1 MVDKAAMELDQDRY
15 LTLLRS
21 APSQLQAAMAA
32 VIGATQKVKGGAIGT
47 GEAYDAYKAF
57 CRRAG
62 FRALT
67 GRAFGD
73 LISEL
78 DTYSLLHS
86 RVLSRGR
93 YGRTREIMLDLP
105 QELVCKIYS
114 GILQNFEMHV

>member
-1 MVDKAAMELDQDRY
+1 MVDKAATELDQDRY

-21 APSQLQAAMAA
+21 APPQLQAAMAA

-57 CRRAG
+57 CKRAG
-62 FRALT
+62 LRALT

-78 DTYSLLHS
+78 RHVFTASQPCTFQ
-86 RVLSRGR
+86 GQ
-93 YGRTREIMLDLP
+93 IW
-105 QELVCKIYS
+105 
-114 GILQNFEMHV
+114 QNA